1 MVFKV
6 QVGPPQIAIHQTET
20 VLVTEPD
27 GQVNWPSKR
36 GLYFRDTRVI
46 SAWAIYANGELW
58 DLLNGGA
65 IAPYASRIF
74 LTNRAFLSEDGPI
87 PPRTLGLM
95 IGRQID
101 GEDIDVTNNS
111 RMDSVMYPDGD
122 LVRGPKALCEL
133 QGYV

>member
-1 MVFKV
+1 MSHRKDVRMTFKV
-6 QVGPPQIAIHQTET
+6 QVGPGQIAIHQGQT

-65 IAPYASRIF
+65 IASHAARIF
-74 LTNRAFLSEDGPI
+74 LTNRVFFSEAGPI
-87 PPRTLGLM
+87 AARTLGLM
-95 IGRQID
+95 
-101 GEDIDVTNNS
+101 
-111 RMDSVMYPDGD
+111 
-122 LVRGPKALCEL
+122 
-133 QGYV
+133 